1 MKREDFL
8 GRVRGALH
16 RRTGDPVE
24 APPPLLEPLLEWDL
38 GQLVTQFK
46 EEHEAVGGSVHLVEN
61 MDGARA
67 KLKEILAEV
76 EAAVEAASFICTT
89 DAVVEEV
96 LSAVNLPLSE
106 DPAAA
111 DIGLSGVLCAIA
123 NTGTLV
129 LTSESGRTASL
140 LPMTHVALLK
150 AEQLVPTMAEALE
163 VHLAETYQ
171 ADLPSAWVQATG
183 PSRTADI
190 ELTLTTG
197 VHGPGVVHVL
207 LLEEAG
213 S

>member
-1 MKREDFL
+1 MTREDFL

-16 RRTGDPVE
+16 RRAGDPVE
-24 APPPLLEPLLEWDL
+24 APPPLLEPLTKWDT
-38 GQLVTQFK
+38 GALVEQFK
-46 EEHEAVGGSVHLVEN
+46 EEHEAVGGNVHLVTG

-67 KLKEILAEV
+67 KLKEVLAELD
-76 EAAVEAASFICTT
+76 AVSFICTT

-96 LSAVNLPLSE
+96 LSAVNLPLNE

-111 DIGLSGVLCAIA
+111 DVGLSGVRCAIA

-129 LTSESGRTASL
+129 LTSESGREASL

-171 ADLPSAWVQATG
+171 DDLPSAWVQATG

-197 VHGPGVVHVL
+197 VHGPGVVHVIL
-207 LLEEAG
+207 FRGEKG
-213 S
+213 